1 MWSSI
6 LAERRLWF
14 VRREGQVKGPFLTA
28 QISRNILLGRLNPD
42 DEISVDEVNWQK
54 IIKYSELIP
63 EVMSQEP
70 VDQEKLE
77 IAKIQVDERVSE
89 KRREQQGSHQ
99 EMAEERRKT
108 RERRG
113 TESKEMLRHRNN
125 INTLNEKYKKK
136 LKRPK
141 LPVLSIVLLV
151 FVLVVFGFVLTS
163 NQKKEIVDC
172 SVPASKGVNWQNC
185 LFVKLEAENQ
195 NLQQSVLTDA
205 KLNNAKLLG
214 VNFSGSDMAYAEI
227 IASDLSYADLEGARL
242 VGANLSKTDLRYAN
256 LKNADLS
263 YADLTG
269 ALLAGANLNNVQL
282 SNAIWVDGQVCKKGS
297 VGSCQ

>member
-1 MWSSI
+1 MS
-6 LAERRLWF
+6 ERRLWF
-14 VRREGQVKGPFLTA
+14 VRREGQVTGPFLTA
-28 QISRNILLGRLNPD
+28 QISRNILLGRLNCD
-42 DEISVDEVNWQK
+42 DEVSVDEVNWQK
-54 IIKYSELIP
+54 IIKHPELIP
-63 EVMSQEP
+63 DVMLQKP

-77 IAKIQVDERVSE
+77 IAKIQVDERISE
-89 KRREQQGSHQ
+89 KRRQKQGLHQ
-99 EMAEERRKT
+99 KMVEERRKT

-113 TESKEMLRHRNN
+113 TESKEMLRHRKN
-125 INTLNEKYKKK
+125 INTLNETYKKK

-141 LPVLSIVLLV
+141 LPVFSIVLLV
-151 FVLVVFGFVLTS
+151 FVLVIFGFVLTS
-163 NQKKEIVDC
+163 NQKKELVDC

-195 NLQQSVLTDA
+195 NLEQSVLTDA

-214 VNFSGSDMAYAEI
+214 VKFTGSDMAYAEI
-227 IASDLSYADLEGARL
+227 IESDLSYADLEGVRL

-269 ALLAGANLNNVQL
+269 ALLAGANMSNVQL
-282 SNAIWVDGQVCKKGS
+282 SNAIWVDGKVCEKGS

>member
-1 MWSSI
+1 M
-6 LAERRLWF
+6 AERRLWF

-28 QISRNILLGRLNPD
+28 QVSRNILLGRLNYD
-42 DEISVDEVNWQK
+42 DEVSADEVNWQK
-54 IIKYSELIP
+54 IIKHPELIP
-63 EVMSQEP
+63 EVMLQEP

-77 IAKIQVDERVSE
+77 IAKIQVDERISE
-89 KRREQQGSHQ
+89 KRCQNQSLYQ
-99 EMAEERRKT
+99 DMSEERRKT

-113 TESKEMLRHRNN
+113 TESSEMLRHRDN
-125 INTLNEKYKKK
+125 INSLNASYKKQ

-141 LPVLSIVLLV
+141 LPVLSIFLLII
-151 FVLVVFGFVLTS
+151 VLVAFGFVLTS
-163 NQKKEIVDC
+163 NQKKELVDC
-172 SVPASKGVNWQNC
+172 SVPAGKGVNWQNC
-185 LFVKLEAENQ
+185 LFVKLEAENK
-195 NLQQSVLTDA
+195 NLEQSVLTDA

-214 VNFSGSDMAYAEI
+214 VNFSGSEMAYAEI

-269 ALLAGANLNNVQL
+269 SLLAGANLNNVRL
-282 SNAIWVDGQVCKKGS
+282 SNAIWVDGHICKKGS
-297 VGSCQ
+297 IGSCQ